1 MYYTQLLPKNTSV
14 KLFYIFLVTT
24 LLSWYL
30 SLTRALLLQ
39 CFGFRTDSE
48 KELLLAANMAKDAGA
63 FDAVACT
70 NWADG
75 GAGAVA
81 LAKAVSLAAEK
92 TVDFKFLYELDVSL
106 LCLN

>member
-1 MYYTQLLPKNTSV
+1 MLL
-14 KLFYIFLVTT
+14 L
-24 LLSWYL
+24 WYL
-30 SLTRALLLQ
+30 SLTPALLLQ
-39 CFGFRTDSE
+39 WFGFRTDSE
-48 KELLLAANMAKDAGA
+48 KELLLAANMAKDSGA
-63 FDAVACT
+63 FDAVVCT

-106 LCLN
+106 LRLN